1 VSPRGAA
8 TDGADK
14 RIARKQSSGTQLS
27 SNSNGN
33 SGGGNLNQMP
43 VARRRL
49 TSIHLF
55 DDPATIGAEAS
66 EHTGGN
72 SSSDEADNVLAL
84 EDQDEIERRRQHYIQ
99 RDKTMNKITSAYTL
113 MRERAC
119 VCD

>member
-27 SNSNGN
+27 SSSSNGN

-55 DDPATIGAEAS
+55 DDPATIAEAS
-66 EHTGGN
+66 EQSVGN
-72 SSSDEADNVLAL
+72 SSSDEADSVL

>member
-66 EHTGGN
+66 DQSGGN
-72 SSSDEADNVLAL
+72 SSDEADNVLVL

-99 RDKTMNKITSAYTL
+99 RDKTMNKITSACPN
-113 MRERAC
+113 AC
-119 VCD
+119 ACA